1 MFRMKRGTVAALTST
16 TVAVL
21 LAVTVVSCGAGESD
35 GDEGK
40 SETVSTVPAEINATN
55 VTRVTVE
62 GLNDQITV
70 FDIERDGRILTCTT
84 KDSFRAGVSCLPAV
98 TQQPPAEDP
107 ATIEEPVPAPG
118 EPTVEFS
125 DGGTPPQG

>member
-40 SETVSTVPAEINATN
+40 SEPVSTVPAEINATN

-62 GLNDQITV
+62 GLNDQIAV
-70 FDIERDGRILTCTT
+70 FDIERDGRTLTCTT
-84 KDSFRAGVSCLPAV
+84 KDSFRAGVSCIPAAV
-98 TQQPPAEDP
+98 DAYEPP
-107 ATIEEPVPAPG
+107 TEEPLPDYPVPTPDE
-118 EPTVEFS
+118 EPTEVPTAK
-125 DGGTPPQG
+125 G